1 MQRTAAFAGR
11 APGELAIVSAASP
24 DMMETEMTETE
35 DLSARLAAL
44 ETVLRHLVTH
54 LALHSD
60 DPPRWVATRRVLAM
74 HEVQSQPP
82 QSGDPQARAHLAGL
96 EQAISGFF
104 APVEGAI
111 AEYGRGS

>member
-1 MQRTAAFAGR
+1 
-11 APGELAIVSAASP
+11 
-24 DMMETEMTETE
+24 MTETD
-35 DLSARLAAL
+35 DLSARVAAL

-74 HEVQSQPP
+74 HEVQEQPP
-82 QSGDPQARAHLAGL
+82 SSGDKQASAQRAGV

-104 APVEGAI
+104 APVEDVI
-111 AEYGRGS
+111 AEYGG

>member
-1 MQRTAAFAGR
+1 MAAIGGR
-11 APGELAIVSAASP
+11 AMAGMAVVSATSP
-24 DMMETEMTETE
+24 DMMETEMTETD
-35 DLSARLAAL
+35 DLSARLTAL

-74 HEVQSQPP
+74 HEVQAQPP
-82 QSGDPQARAHLAGL
+82 WPGDARARAHLAGL

-104 APVEGAI
+104 APVEGVI
-111 AEYGRGS
+111 AEYGRRS

>member
-1 MQRTAAFAGR
+1 
-11 APGELAIVSAASP
+11 
-24 DMMETEMTETE
+24 MTETD

-60 DPPRWVATRRVLAM
+60 DPPLWVATRRVLAL
-74 HEVQSQPP
+74 HEVHEHPP
-82 QSGDPQARAHLAGL
+82 MPDDARAHAHLADL
-96 EQAISGFF
+96 EQAITGFF

-111 AEYGRGS
+111 AAYGA